1 MLGTLTPPMGMVL
14 FVVAQSHGLP
24 VHRLAVAVLPWLA
37 PMVAVLALMIF
48 VPATVTALPGL
59 FL

>member
-1 MLGTLTPPMGMVL
+1 
-14 FVVAQSHGLP
+14 
-24 VHRLAVAVLPWLA
+24 VAVLPWLA
-37 PMVAVLALMIF
+37 PMLAVLALMIF